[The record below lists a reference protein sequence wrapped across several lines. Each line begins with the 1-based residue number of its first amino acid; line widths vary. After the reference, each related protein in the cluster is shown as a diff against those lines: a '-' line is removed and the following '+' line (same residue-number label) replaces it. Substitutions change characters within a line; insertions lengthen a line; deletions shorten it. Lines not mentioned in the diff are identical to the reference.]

1 MNSEENKKKLW
12 RTESLVLPPLGSAD
26 ILRNGI
32 PSILQNRITCYSS
45 SRQRRYSSERN
56 PVNSSG
62 RVGRFPKCFFHAKIS
77 PSSPLLGFPFEF
89 DWRRENIYIEMIDTS
104 FVTDPMKIRKIQQTA
119 IKVGRIYNKMCADIA
134 LDYYN
139 SINDTNFEL
148 VEDDE
153 TMGSYSF
160 NRIVPGTSTYCFFK
174 AKENCCTNDFFAE
187 ISHIGPLYP
196 SVVKCNIFTQEE

>member
-1 MNSEENKKKLW
+1 
-12 RTESLVLPPLGSAD
+12 
-26 ILRNGI
+26 
-32 PSILQNRITCYSS
+32 
-45 SRQRRYSSERN
+45 
-56 PVNSSG
+56 
-62 RVGRFPKCFFHAKIS
+62 
-77 PSSPLLGFPFEF
+77 
-89 DWRRENIYIEMIDTS
+89 MIDTS

-196 SVVKCNIFTQEE
+196 SVVKCNIFTQEGETRVRLPKNPPFVGYSGFHPFKETVDEPITHPTYHPEPPIAIDGLEEIACY